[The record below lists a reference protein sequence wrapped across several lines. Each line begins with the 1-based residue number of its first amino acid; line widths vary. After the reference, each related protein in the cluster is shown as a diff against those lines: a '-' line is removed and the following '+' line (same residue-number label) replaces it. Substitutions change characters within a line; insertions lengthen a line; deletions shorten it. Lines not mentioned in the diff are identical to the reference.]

1 VGGLRI
7 CYNGLTSA
15 VTLAYNNGVYATVAK
30 IKPAAPPQLHG
41 SHRVPQNTQNMGVAM
56 PSGGSIVPWQRQK
69 TQTNILLLSLS
80 LSAEY
85 ISITLK
91 RSHMHMFIIPVDDA
105 DYAFLTVSARAC
117 LSVNNIARKVV
128 DDLEQFSASMDY
140 GTVKKR
146 LDCERSRPRG

>member
-1 VGGLRI
+1 MPRWLKLNPRRLRS
-7 CYNGLTSA
+7 CTAHTVFRKTRKTWAWRCLAAA
-15 VTLAYNNGVYATVAK
+15 VLYRGRDR
-30 IKPAAPPQLHG
+30 KPKQIF
-41 SHRVPQNTQNMGVAM
+41 SF
-56 PSGGSIVPWQRQK
+56 
-69 TQTNILLLSLS
+69 SLS

-91 RSHMHMFIIPVDDA
+91 RSHIHMFIIPVDDA